1 MTSNFYSAPSNQIGG
16 YIVYGGYRRQ
26 RGAGAFGSFRKFL
39 APVASQAFQGVK
51 SFVKSKQARN
61 LGKKIVSKGA
71 STLGSVAA
79 DALQGRNVGE
89 AIKER
94 SKEAALQALTG
105 NNTSSSSSGKKRKRK
120 NLKQKKRS
128 HSSQAASHQAPPAK
142 KRRKAS
148 SRAAQKRRKELF

>member
-1 MTSNFYSAPSNQIGG
+1 MTSNFYSVPSNQAGG

-39 APVASQAFQGVK
+39 APAASQAFQTVK
-51 SFVKSKQARN
+51 NFAKSRQGQN
-61 LGKKIVSKGA
+61 LGKKIISKGV
-71 STLGSVAA
+71 STLGTVAA

-94 SKEAALQALTG
+94 SKEAALQTLIG
-105 NNTSSSSSGKKRKRK
+105 GEKPKRKRK

-128 HSSQAASHQAPPAK
+128 PPSQAPPAK

-148 SRAAQKRRKELF
+148 SRAEKRHRELF

>member
-1 MTSNFYSAPSNQIGG
+1 MTSNFYSVPSNQAGG

-39 APVASQAFQGVK
+39 APAASQAFKGVK
-51 SFVKSKQARN
+51 SFAKSRQAQK
-61 LGKKIVSKGA
+61 LGQKLISTGV
-71 STLGSVAA
+71 STLGNVAA

-94 SKEAALQALTG
+94 SKEAALQTLTG
-105 NNTSSSSSGKKRKRK
+105 NNSSSGKKHK
-120 NLKQKKRS
+120 NLKQNKRS
-128 HSSQAASHQAPPAK
+128 HPSQAASQQAPSAK

-148 SRAAQKRRKELF
+148 SRAQKHRKELF

>member
-61 LGKKIVSKGA
+61 LGRNIVSKGV

-105 NNTSSSSSGKKRKRK
+105 NNTSSSSGKKRKRK